1 MFNVYYVFSGQ
12 TLNFVRATHMTLAN
26 KVTILRIVLV
36 PFLVICLWE
45 TVNAEWWRYLAAS
58 LLFLVGIGDVVDG
71 YLAKKMNEVTK
82 LGALLDPIA
91 DKFVVIALC
100 LVLYSHYWVGPHL
113 PFWLYAVILAREAF
127 VVTGFLSLSFT
138 NVQIDPW
145 PCLIGRVNNNGQQ
158 IMYGFVILGH
168 VMPEISVRLIQYG
181 VGITTVISFLAY
193 MWLFFGILKPRQ
205 GVKSDVSHS
214 MQEVT

>member
-1 MFNVYYVFSGQ
+1 
-12 TLNFVRATHMTLAN
+12 MTLAN

-36 PFLVICLWE
+36 PFLVICLLQ

-91 DKFVVIALC
+91 DKFVVLALC

-113 PFWLYAVILAREAF
+113 PFWLFGVILVREAF
-127 VVTGFLSLSFT
+127 VIVAFLSLSFT
-138 NVQIDPW
+138 NVQPDPW
-145 PCLIGRVNNNGQQ
+145 PSLIGRVNNNGQQ
-158 IMYGFVILGH
+158 IMYGFVIMGH

-181 VGITTVISFLAY
+181 VGITTLLSFLAY
-193 MWLFFGILKPRQ
+193 ARLFIGTIKERQ
-205 GVKSDVSHS
+205 RVEPDVSRS
-214 MQEVT
+214 VQEVT